1 MSRNLVFTFFFV
13 LGSFF
18 SLSAQELSI
27 VGGLNFSNMIDKDD
41 DYNYAKEDNYK
52 SRLGGHVGLLL
63 GFDLSEN
70 ISLQTGL
77 MLSTKGYKIVD
88 KEDGEKIVVTSKL
101 NYLDIPLL
109 ASYNYEINDD
119 FKIYAGLGPVLGLAI
134 SGKEVIKGK
143 DSDTGEKAKEIEKF
157 TFGSNEERDD
167 YKRLDVGL
175 MIQAG
180 VRYDKYKFGLFF
192 NQGLL
197 NISNYTEDGSK
208 EKNKVFGISA
218 AYVIDLKK

>member
-13 LGSFF
+13 LGSLF

-27 VGGLNFSNMIDKDD
+27 VGGLNFSNMVDKD
-41 DYNYAKEDNYK
+41 NYDNNAKEDNYK
-52 SRLGGHVGLLL
+52 SRIGGHVGLLL

-134 SGKEVIKGK
+134 SGKEVFKGK
-143 DSDTGEKAKEIEKF
+143 DSYTGEKAKEIEKF

-192 NQGLL
+192 NHGLL
-197 NISNYTEDGSK
+197 NVSNYSEDGYR

>member
-1 MSRNLVFTFFFV
+1 MKNIFL
-13 LGSFF
+13 F
-18 SLSAQELSI
+18 SILFAFIIPCIKAQEISL
-27 VGGLNFSNMIDKDD
+27 VGGMNFSNMVDKDN

-70 ISLQTGL
+70 ISFQTGL
-77 MLSTKGYKIVD
+77 MLSTKGYKIVV

-134 SGKEVIKGK
+134 SGKEVIKGN

-180 VRYDKYKFGLFF
+180 VRYDKYKFSLFF
-192 NQGLL
+192 NHGLL
-197 NISNYTEDGSK
+197 NVSNYSEDGYR

-218 AYVIDLKK
+218 AYVIDMKK